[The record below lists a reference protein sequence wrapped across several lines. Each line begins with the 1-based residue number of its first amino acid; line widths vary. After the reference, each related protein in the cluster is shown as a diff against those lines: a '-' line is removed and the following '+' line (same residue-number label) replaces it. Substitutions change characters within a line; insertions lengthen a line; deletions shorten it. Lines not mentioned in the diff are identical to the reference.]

1 MALFSRAR
9 FVLYSRLLSTAEL
22 TRAFSS
28 NTFNKIVGCRSFD
41 HVTRNQIRKFN
52 SGEGAGRAEMSLA
65 KVMSRMSSTLE
76 SESVNVV
83 KVPNMGKNVDKCKIY
98 KWLKR
103 PGDYV
108 NVDDLICI
116 IETDLVFGKVYSR
129 LAGTMIESVNQE
141 GSVVSV
147 GSDLAVLVNNQ
158 MLGPGSEE
166 GKPPTLGVEQK
177 RAFSTLKY
185 VPSISFGRCKLV
197 AKNEGPPPAAF
208 GKSSH
213 EGGNTPNRSARTHT
227 SSGSNGVAVLD
238 DFYKS
243 PYRSWFRSVSEEEIA
258 TVNQGTVDVK

>member
-9 FVLYSRLLSTAEL
+9 LALDSRLLSAAAL
-22 TRAFSS
+22 TRAYASISFQKTAGCCNFDRLARNQVRKFSS
-28 NTFNKIVGCRSFD
+28 E
-41 HVTRNQIRKFN
+41 
-52 SGEGAGRAEMSLA
+52 EGAGRAEMSLA
-65 KVMSRMSSTLE
+65 RVMSKMSSTLE

-83 KVPNMGKNVDKCKIY
+83 KVPNMGKNVDKCKIF
-98 KWLKR
+98 KWVKR

-141 GSVVSV
+141 GSMVSV

-158 MLGPGSEE
+158 MLGPGSEDCE
-166 GKPPTLGVEQK
+166 ASRLGVEQK
-177 RAFSTLKY
+177 RAFSTAKY
-185 VPSISFGRCKLV
+185 VPSISFSRCKL
-197 AKNEGPPPAAF
+197 
-208 GKSSH
+208 
-213 EGGNTPNRSARTHT
+213 GGNAPARG
-227 SSGSNGVAVLD
+227 SGALASGSPDGVAVLD

-243 PYRSWFRSVSEEEIA
+243 PYRSWFRSISEEEIA

>member
-9 FVLYSRLLSTAEL
+9 FVVDSKLLSTAAL

-28 NTFNKIVGCRSFD
+28 NSFQKIVGCCNFD
-41 HVTRNQIRKFN
+41 RVTRNQVRKFN
-52 SGEGAGRAEMSLA
+52 SGDGAGRAELSLA

-83 KVPNMGKNVDKCKIY
+83 KVPNMGKNVDKCKIF

-108 NVDDLICI
+108 EVDDLICI

-158 MLGPGSEE
+158 MLGPGSEDLE
-166 GKPPTLGVEQK
+166 APTIGGEQK
-177 RAFSTLKY
+177 RAFSTVKY
-185 VPSISFGRCKLV
+185 VPSISFSRCKLV
-197 AKNEGPPPAAF
+197 AKKEGAPGRSAND
-208 GKSSH
+208 
-213 EGGNTPNRSARTHT
+213 GGSTPNSSSGTHT
-227 SSGSNGVAVLD
+227 SRNSDGVAVLD

-243 PYRSWFRSVSEEEIA
+243 PYRSWFRSISEEEIA